1 MTTLTNLLRTANPPL
16 TVTRRPTV
24 TLALGQTAL
33 TILPAEDGEGSGEAG
48 DIVVRDHRG
57 AENTKSAIN
66 QARED
71 I

>member
-1 MTTLTNLLRTANPPL
+1 MTTRTDLLRTANPPL

-33 TILPAEDGEGSGEAG
+33 TILPAEDGEGSGAAG
-48 DIVVRDHRG
+48 DIVVRGHRG
-57 AENTKSAIN
+57 TESIRSAIN
-66 QARED
+66 QAPED